1 MQVFFQWPS
10 HLELVNGNI
19 HYRKRLVGCNSFS
32 FQRWKWGRPIE
43 KEKNWYSF
51 RLQSFSTS
59 ELFGGNIATWQIQ
72 KQVKS
77 TAVQQKMWWSPTLEK
92 MFQEMLQ
99 NRSRKTLKDC
109 KPIIKKQRQYRTKI
123 DQYLTNSTIQLNQN
137 WTKYRFESQVC
148 SNYCTLSDVCGAF
161 YVQGRDSVAYCKD
174 PFVSVEICST
184 YLCIYMKILFP
195 TPKYVK
201 WFLQI

>member
-1 MQVFFQWPS
+1 MDVLTIGYWCCMQVFFQWPS

-123 DQYLTNSTIQLNQN
+123 DQYLTNSDVWTKIEPNIGLNYRCAAIIALCLMFAEHFTSKVGIQLH
-137 WTKYRFESQVC
+137 
-148 SNYCTLSDVCGAF
+148 
-161 YVQGRDSVAYCKD
+161 
-174 PFVSVEICST
+174 
-184 YLCIYMKILFP
+184 IL
-195 TPKYVK
+195 
-201 WFLQI
+201 